1 LICYLDCSPFMKSFL
16 DEEKSSANTALRIHV
31 GDPAAKDIVSI
42 IGNARVLLNG
52 HTTISAEIMAACPA
66 LRSIVFLGTG
76 ASNYIDLAS
85 AKARG
90 IHVATIKSYGDRTIA
105 EHAFALMLAAA
116 RNISR
121 MDRDVRHGIWEAR
134 EGIELGGRTLG
145 IIGAGSVG
153 RMLASMA
160 RDFGM
165 KVLIWN
171 RSEVPDEFVTMQS
184 ELDEVL
190 SKADVLSIH
199 LALTEETNG
208 FLGAAKLARTKPGVI
223 IVNTARGALIDE
235 TALLYALESGQ
246 VSHAALDVFGE
257 EPLPPDSPFCSLD
270 NVTLTSHAA
279 FKSKEAA
286 KRLLRQSLDIAFAQL
301 DAHEGTRF
309 SAISSGVRSASRPRE

>member
-1 LICYLDCSPFMKSFL
+1 MKSLL
-16 DEEKSSANTALRIHV
+16 DGEKLSANTALRVHV
-31 GDPAAKDIVSI
+31 GDPASEDIISI
-42 IGNARVLLNG
+42 IGDAQVLLDG
-52 HTTISAEIMAACPA
+52 HTNISAEIMAACPA

-76 ASNYIDLAS
+76 ASSYIDLAA

-90 IHVATIKSYGDRTIA
+90 IHVATVKNYGDRTIA

-121 MDRDVRHGIWEAR
+121 MDRDVRHGIWEPR
-134 EGIELGGRTLG
+134 EGIELSGRTLG
-145 IIGAGSVG
+145 IIGAGGVG

-160 RDFGM
+160 RYFGM

-190 SKADVLSIH
+190 SNADVLSIH

-208 FLGAAKLARTKPGVI
+208 FLGAAELARTKPGVI

-235 TALLYALESGQ
+235 TALLYALESGH
-246 VSHAALDVFGE
+246 VSHAALDVFSE
-257 EPLPPDSPFCSLD
+257 EPLPPDSPFCGLD

-279 FKSKEAA
+279 FKSKEAV
-286 KRLLRQSLDIAFAQL
+286 KRLLRQSLDIAFDQL
-301 DAHEGTRF
+301 DAYKSNRR
-309 SAISSGVRSASRPRE
+309 V